1 MRPMRARNICDP
13 RAPGQFPLHLNMAE
27 EYMDIFE
34 RDKLP
39 AVASVE
45 QVTPCPTSLP
55 DVLIH

>member
-1 MRPMRARNICDP
+1 MRARNICDP